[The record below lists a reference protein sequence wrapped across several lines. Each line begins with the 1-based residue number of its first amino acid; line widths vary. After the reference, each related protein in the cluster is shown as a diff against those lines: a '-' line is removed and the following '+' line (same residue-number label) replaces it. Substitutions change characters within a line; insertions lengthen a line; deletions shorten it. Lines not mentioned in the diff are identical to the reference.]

1 MLNIK
6 IFILI
11 LKIIFLMI
19 ILNDHASAF
28 ENKDIFINQKIDR
41 NKIACPSQEFS
52 EFIKIFSENL
62 DVQIRFTKY
71 PLKYRQIVD
80 ATADPFP
87 KFSIIFLNKNKLN
100 FPIFLNE
107 KNLIKNGLKINNTR
121 INDDNYISTEV
132 SRGEKSLG
140 NYVEYK
146 FKRTKNCWK
155 LTEIIDQS
163 T

>member
-6 IFILI
+6 IFILS
-11 LKIIFLMI
+11 LKVIFLMI
-19 ILNDHASAF
+19 ILNGHASAF
-28 ENKDIFINQKIDR
+28 DNKNILINQAN
-41 NKIACPSQEFS
+41 NKNKMTCPSLDFS
-52 EFIKIFSENL
+52 KFIKVFSENL

-87 KFSIIFLNKNKLN
+87 KFSINFLKKNKLK

-107 KNLIKNGLKINNTR
+107 KNLIKYGLKINNTR

-146 FKRTKNCWK
+146 FKRTKNC
-155 LTEIIDQS
+155 
-163 T
+163 

>member
-1 MLNIK
+1 MLSH
-6 IFILI
+6 
-11 LKIIFLMI
+11 IFLLFLLI
-19 ILNDHASAF
+19 ISGHVYAF
-28 ENKDIFINQKIDR
+28 ENNDISINQKIDR
-41 NKIACPSQEFS
+41 NKIACPSLEFS
-52 EFIKIFSENL
+52 EFIKVFSENL

-87 KFSIIFLNKNKLN
+87 KFSINFLNKNKLK
-100 FPIFLNE
+100 FPIFLNK
-107 KNLIKNGLKINNTR
+107 KNLIKYGLKINNTR

-155 LTEIIDQS
+155 LIEIIDQS